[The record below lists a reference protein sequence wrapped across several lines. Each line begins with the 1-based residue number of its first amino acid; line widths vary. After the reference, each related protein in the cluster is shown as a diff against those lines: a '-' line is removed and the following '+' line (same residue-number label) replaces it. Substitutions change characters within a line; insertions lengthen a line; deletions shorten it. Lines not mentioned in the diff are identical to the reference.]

1 MRSVIVRGP
10 LGVGKTTV
18 ARKLAERLQGPYVSI
33 DQVLDDHG
41 LDQTD
46 EPCIPLRNFLE
57 GNAIALAQ
65 ARAALDAGGA
75 AVFDGNFY
83 HLGQLEDL
91 VSRLPEGAAVFT
103 LTASLDTCVARDR
116 GRELSYGPDAAAAV
130 HFLVSQVE
138 YGTYVDT
145 EGKTADQVVA
155 ELCLRLEPAD
165 RAE

>member
-1 MRSVIVRGP
+1 M
-10 LGVGKTTV
+10 GKTTV
-18 ARKLAERLQGPYVSI
+18 ARKLAERLQGRYVSI
-33 DQVLDDHG
+33 DKVLDDHG

-46 EPCIPLRNFLE
+46 EPCIPLANFLK
-57 GNAIALAQ
+57 GNSIALAQ
-65 ARAALDAGGA
+65 VRATLDAGGA

-91 VSRLPEGAAVFT
+91 VSQLPGGAAVFT
-103 LTASLDTCVARDR
+103 LTASLETCVARDR

-145 EGKTADQVVA
+145 EGKTADQVVE
-155 ELCLRLEPAD
+155 ELCRRLEPAD